1 MMRILFF
8 LLFPLIL
15 YANYSDIGPHEVVIS
30 GDDFILSS
38 GQSIEYLFYAPNDIE
53 HTTQVTLVHAFSRQ
67 MDTLHELAEHY
78 ASWGLGVVTMNL
90 LYSSIFENDPLQD
103 AQDLRELS
111 NHLSNGRHV
120 IYVGHSSGAMRT
132 IVAASEDS
140 NATAVLGLDLTD
152 GAYEDSGGEFLG
164 LMYARTSSIPI
175 WGLLAEPSSCNA
187 NGNGINVY
195 LEAEHG
201 NAISISEADH
211 CDFEFPTNFVCTLF
225 CQEENETFQEDD
237 IKSIILNL
245 STSYLLY
252 QSDNVSD
259 LNLFWTPGN
268 YYYDDLIDQ
277 GAIGQLTLLDIKN
290 KEYVPN
296 NIILHSNYPNPFNP
310 VTNISYEII
319 KDSFIS
325 IKIKDIGGRHI
336 VTLINGYHSKGK
348 HLIPW
353 DGTNSRGDQQ
363 TSGIYFYIIENDNYS
378 RTGKMIL
385 LK

>member
-15 YANYSDIGPHEVVIS
+15 YANYSDIGPHEVLIS

-111 NHLSNGRHV
+111 NYLSNGRRV
-120 IYVGHSSGAMRT
+120 IYIGHSSGAMRT

-140 NATAVLGLDLTD
+140 NAIAVLGLDLTD

-164 LMYARTSSIPI
+164 LTYARTSSIPI

-211 CDFEFPTNFVCTLF
+211 CDFEFPTDIICTVF
-225 CQEENETFQEDD
+225 CQRGNENFSEEE
-237 IKSIILNL
+237 IKSVILNL
-245 STSYLLY
+245 STSYILY
-252 QSDNVSD
+252 HNGNQEPS
-259 LNLFWTPGN
+259 NLFWVPGN
-268 YYYDDLIDQ
+268 YYYDELIDA
-277 GAIGQLTLLDIKN
+277 GAIEQLTVLDIEN
-290 KEYVPN
+290 EDYLPN
-296 NIILHSNYPNPFNP
+296 SIILHSNYPNPFNP
-310 VTNISYEII
+310 VTSISYDTLEE
-319 KDSFIS
+319 SFIS
-325 IKIKDIGGRHI
+325 VKINDIRGRHI
-336 VTLINGYHSKGK
+336 ITLINRYHRKGK
-348 HLIPW
+348 HIITW
-353 DGTNSRGDQQ
+353 DGYSARGDQQ
-363 TSGIYFYIIENDNYS
+363 TSGIYFYTIENENYS